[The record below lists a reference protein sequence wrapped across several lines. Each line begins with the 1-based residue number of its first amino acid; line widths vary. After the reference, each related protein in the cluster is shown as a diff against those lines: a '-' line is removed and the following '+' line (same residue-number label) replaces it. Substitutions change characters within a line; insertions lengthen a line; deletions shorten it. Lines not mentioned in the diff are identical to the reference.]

1 MDCIHS
7 NGYSFG
13 ILIENKLTVF
23 KNNNT
28 FLLPPK
34 SEYQIKLGNCN
45 DTKCDVIIWIDNIQI
60 GIWRLDSYSYLV
72 IERPIGID
80 KKLMFNNCN
89 QGSFIKAEF
98 RPEKS
103 KDLNC
108 NFYHM
113 VSNDQN
119 TKKIVLSNQYE
130 LNNLATHSAQLDPVR
145 LNCTPQLKRCGAQL
159 DIVRSSCTPQL
170 KGCCTSLGKKSS
182 QQFKRTPS
190 IKNIDHQKITI
201 VYALLV

>member
-1 MDCIHS
+1 MNCIHS

-80 KKLMFNNCN
+80 NKLMFTNRN

-98 RPEKS
+98 RPEKP

-119 TKKIVLSNQYE
+119 TKKIVLTDQYE
-130 LNNLATHSAQLDPVR
+130 LNNLATH
-145 LNCTPQLKRCGAQL
+145 GAQL
-159 DIVRSSCTPQL
+159 NLVSPSCTPQL
-170 KGCCTSLGKKSS
+170 KSCGAQLDLVRSSCTALGKKSS